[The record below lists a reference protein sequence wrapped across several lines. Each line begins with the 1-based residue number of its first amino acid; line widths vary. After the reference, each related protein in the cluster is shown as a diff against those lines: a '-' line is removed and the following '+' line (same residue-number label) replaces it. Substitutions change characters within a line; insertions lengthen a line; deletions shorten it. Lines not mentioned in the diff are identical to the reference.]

1 VVAIQ
6 VIGIL
11 AAVLF
16 FSVWMRYFRLG
27 EAADPNNLSSSQFVD
42 DIRDSVAS
50 AIPPATSILA
60 IYPGAGGWTDYVVGL
75 LAQPVPRLIWHDKPE
90 LGRFNQNMT
99 AILFGRIGKDQA
111 VMTYTMLGEAWY
123 YFGPWGTFILFFL
136 FGIFS
141 KLFQN
146 AFSSIN
152 FALVFFLEIVYQAF
166 MQTRSTFYIFY
177 ADGLAALII
186 MVVMFVFL
194 KLFTPHISNT
204 SSLMNA
210 QNMTATNEFHTLR
223 TQGKRK

>member
-1 VVAIQ
+1 
-6 VIGIL
+6 
-11 AAVLF
+11 
-16 FSVWMRYFRLG
+16 
-27 EAADPNNLSSSQFVD
+27 
-42 DIRDSVAS
+42 
-50 AIPPATSILA
+50 
-60 IYPGAGGWTDYVVGL
+60 
-75 LAQPVPRLIWHDKPE
+75 
-90 LGRFNQNMT
+90 MT